1 MQYVECCFYLY
12 ICVEIKQLQTMPDDR
27 IVQLISESL
36 RNGEK
41 ENISFQITGEE
52 ALDLLRR
59 VYECGR
65 AEGSRQAE
73 ENKNAEKGEE
83 YLSYAEVKK
92 LLKKSDSTLWLWNKK
107 GLLEKTFCGGRVLY
121 RREDVERIFSSKK

>member
-1 MQYVECCFYLY
+1 MLSVVFVCTFATEKEQHH
-12 ICVEIKQLQTMPDDR
+12 TMSDDR
-27 IVQLISESL
+27 IIQLISESL

-73 ENKNAEKGEE
+73 ENKNAEKKEE